1 MTHGS
6 KQLQNAKESVFEL
19 IEFRLDRNV
28 NGQSISGRYG
38 INVAKVREVVRM
50 SKINPLTSRLSGLAG
65 VFELRGVP
73 IPVVHLAK
81 FFGDE
86 AATITSNQK
95 IIVAEFGVKRAGFIV
110 DTTHKI
116 RRIGWSQVM
125 PPASDAGSYITSM
138 TLVEDN
144 EFLFILDF
152 EKIIADIDSESQ
164 SHRRVP
170 AYLPDVKIQPN
181 REARP
186 ATRPVR
192 ILRSGAAALGAEQ
205 SEGPLVLLVDD
216 SPVILKNT
224 MIGLQR
230 SGFNVFTARN
240 GLEAWDALQQ
250 LANAKP
256 PARKL
261 SAIVTDL
268 EMPQMDGFILINKIR
283 ENELTKHL
291 PVIIHS
297 SLSGQATQETGVA
310 MGANK
315 YVVKNDV
322 KNLVEALC
330 EIIGWKSHVRLGA

>member
-1 MTHGS
+1 MTQGS

-19 IEFRLDRNV
+19 IEFRLDRQM

-86 AATITSNQK
+86 AATITANQK

-164 SHRRVP
+164 SHKRVS
-170 AYLPDVKIQPN
+170 AHLPDVKIQPN
-181 REARP
+181 PGARP
-186 ATRPVR
+186 VSRPVR
-192 ILRSGAAALGAEQ
+192 ILRSGAAALGAEG

-230 SGFNVFTARN
+230 LGFNVVTARN
-240 GLEAWDALQQ
+240 GLEAWDALEQ
-250 LANAKP
+250 LANAQP

-330 EIIGWKSHVRLGA
+330 EVIGWKPHVRIGA